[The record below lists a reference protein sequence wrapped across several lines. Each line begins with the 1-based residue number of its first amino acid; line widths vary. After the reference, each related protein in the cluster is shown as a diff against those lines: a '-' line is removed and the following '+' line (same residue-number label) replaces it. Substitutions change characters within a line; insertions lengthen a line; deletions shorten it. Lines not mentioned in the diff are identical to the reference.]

1 MERVHSRITTQKERT
16 MSTRTIADIARD
28 LATQDNECTAN
39 PQFVVQKHE
48 RIWGVG
54 LNYTEEYAWVSIE
67 DFEHQEA
74 DNKTAKKLEA
84 LHAESYDDEIALED
98 GCMVKWTRVGYR
110 DQWVFVTACLT
121 RAGCE
126 EYLRLN
132 GHNLGKTRIMV
143 EGEVRNKEWETLR
156 AHIARMPHLYA
167 AIKAASQAHAEGNKP
182 LLNDALGALMTII
195 THAEGCPP

>member
-1 MERVHSRITTQKERT
+1 M
-16 MSTRTIADIARD
+16 RTITDIARD
-28 LATQDNECTAN
+28 IATQDNECTAN

-48 RIWGVG
+48 RIWG
-54 LNYTEEYAWVSIE
+54 LSLEYTEEYAWVSIE

-84 LHAESYDDEIALED
+84 LHAESYDDEIALEDED

-143 EGEVRNKEWETLR
+143 EGETRNKEWETLR
-156 AHIARMPHLYA
+156 AHIARMPPVYA
-167 AIKAASQAHAEGNKP
+167 AIKAAHRARAEKNERA
-182 LLNDALGALMTII
+182 LDEALGALMGII
-195 THAEGCPP
+195 THLEGCPP